1 VTEEEALKWLQQS
14 LHVPRETLDRLG
26 RFVEFLSEEANRQNL
41 IARSTMASVWARHIV
56 DSAQLIHLA
65 GPAPRTWIDLGSG
78 AGFPGL
84 IVAVLTECHVTLV
97 EERRKRVE
105 FLKEAVELLALEQQ
119 VSIYAGRAEIAPDL
133 GYDVISARAFAPLD
147 RMFGIAER
155 LANPDTLWLLPKG
168 KNAQPELDAA
178 AVTWQGSF
186 RLEPSVTDPA
196 SAILVARNVRP
207 REQR

>member
-105 FLKEAVELLALEQQ
+105 FLKEAVELLALQQQ
-119 VSIYAGRAEIAPDL
+119 VSIYAGRAEIAPEA

-147 RMFGIAER
+147 RMFGIAAR
-155 LANPDTLWLLPKG
+155 LAKPETLWLLPKG
-168 KNAQPELDAA
+168 KNAQAELDAT

-186 RLEPSVTDPA
+186 QLEPSVTDPA